1 MKTTFAQPKVIVSAQ
16 IDREQRAE
24 LERRAAEADR
34 TISWLVR
41 DAVAS
46 YLDDSPSVS
55 GRQRRVSETTPAVG
69 V

>member
-1 MKTTFAQPKVIVSAQ
+1 LTEPKVIVSAQ
-16 IDREQRAE
+16 IDREQREE

-46 YLDDSPSVS
+46 YLDSPTSFSGGEKPRAATSASVA
-55 GRQRRVSETTPAVG
+55 GVS
-69 V
+69 